1 MSYHSEHQRM
11 KPVLDLARKLDIA
24 SNPSSQALFEAGNG
38 GFQVWCI
45 PQDRPRGWSEIPM
58 HPDSF
63 SKPCQYIGSVHWKW
77 EKEKIVG
84 LEIETTAFALADH
97 QPSKYNRENITNRQ
111 ADIEWLREKVSW
123 LFAEAG
129 VPLPPFHVDPNAAS
143 QSSPYVLAQYSSQ
156 EEEYVVIVSSE
167 FQPEAFCRPGY
178 ELVRTLGI
186 GNASLFPINSLLRP
200 EGLGQDLDIESD
212 EGPLVEQY
220 ENSSRLHDDD
230 WLEASFEDSISGWED

>member
-1 MSYHSEHQRM
+1 MPYYSEHQRM

-45 PQDRPRGWSEIPM
+45 PQDHPRGWSEIPM
-58 HPDSF
+58 HPGSF

-77 EKEKIVG
+77 DKEKIVG
-84 LEIETTAFALADH
+84 LELETTAFALADH
-97 QPSKYNRENITNRQ
+97 RPREYNRENITNRED
-111 ADIEWLREKVSW
+111 DIEWLKEKVSW

-129 VPLPPFHVDPNAAS
+129 VPLPQFHVTSRA
-143 QSSPYVLAQYSSQ
+143 QSPSYLLAHYSSQ

-167 FQPEAFCRPGY
+167 FHPEAFCRPGY

-186 GNASLFPINSLLRP
+186 SNASLFPINILMRP
-200 EGLGQDLDIESD
+200 EGLGQDLDIEPD
-212 EGPLVEQY
+212 EGPLVEQF

-230 WLEASFEDSISGWED
+230 WLEASYEDSVSGWDE

>member
-24 SNPSSQALFEAGNG
+24 SNPNLQALFEAGSG

-45 PQDRPRGWSEIPM
+45 PQDRPRGWSDIPM
-58 HPDSF
+58 HAGSF
-63 SKPCQYIGSVHWKW
+63 SKPCQYVGSVHWKW
-77 EKEKIVG
+77 EEEKIVG

-97 QPSKYNRENITNRQ
+97 KPHQYNRENITNREH
-111 ADIEWLREKVSW
+111 DVEWLKEKVCW

-129 VPLPPFHVDPNAAS
+129 VLIPPFHLKPYERSAA
-143 QSSPYVLAQYSSQ
+143 YILAHYSSRD
-156 EEEYVVIVSSE
+156 EEYVVIVSSD
-167 FQPEAFCRPGY
+167 FHPEYFCKPGF

-186 GNASLFPINSLLRP
+186 GNASLFPLNIILRP
-200 EGLGQDLDIESD
+200 ESLGQEPEIEPD

-230 WLEASFEDSISGWED
+230 WLEAAYDDSVSGWEE